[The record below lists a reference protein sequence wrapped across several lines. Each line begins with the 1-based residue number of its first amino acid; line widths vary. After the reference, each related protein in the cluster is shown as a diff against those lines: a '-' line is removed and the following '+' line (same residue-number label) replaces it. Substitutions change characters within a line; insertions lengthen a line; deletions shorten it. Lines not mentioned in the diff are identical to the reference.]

1 MTGLVLLFVLGC
13 ANTGKMNVIDTTTVK
28 DVDIERYLGKWYE
41 IARFPNSFEKGL
53 VGVTAEYSYRK
64 DGKIRVVNSGYKDSL
79 DGKRSR
85 IEGKARIPD
94 KGEPGKLKVSFF
106 LFFYSD
112 YFILELDENYRW
124 ALVGSSSPK
133 YLWILSRT
141 IQMKEDTYRMILDR
155 ARERGYDPS
164 ELIRVKQLHP
174 PSDRGNWNPSDRG
187 NWNPSDP
194 GN

>member
-1 MTGLVLLFVLGC
+1 MKYVPMIGLVLLLIPGC
-13 ANTGKMNVIDTTTVK
+13 ANTGKMNMIDTTTEK
-28 DVDIERYLGKWYE
+28 DVDIGRYLGKWYE

-85 IEGKARIPD
+85 IEGKAKIPD
-94 KGEPGKLKVSFF
+94 KDEPGKLKVSFF

-112 YFILELDENYRW
+112 YYILELDEDYRW
-124 ALVGSSSPK
+124 ALVGSSSPT

-141 IQMKEDTYRMILDR
+141 PLIDEETVQTILNM
-155 ARERGYDPS
+155 AKERGYELSD
-164 ELIRVKQLHP
+164 LIRVEQP
-174 PSDRGNWNPSDRG
+174 QASDSGN
-187 NWNPSDP
+187 
-194 GN
+194 